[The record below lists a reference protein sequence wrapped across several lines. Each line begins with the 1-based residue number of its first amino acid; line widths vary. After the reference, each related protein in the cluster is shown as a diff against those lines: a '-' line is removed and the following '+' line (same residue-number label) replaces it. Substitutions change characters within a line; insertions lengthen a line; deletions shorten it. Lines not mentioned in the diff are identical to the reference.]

1 MPYENERGR
10 NAAQVQGSFPS
21 DVAKC
26 RDVFRRFLWQY
37 GYVGTYPQLL
47 YLM

>member
-21 DVAKC
+21 EAKC

-37 GYVGTYPQLL
+37 GYVGTYRQLL